1 MVPEKKR
8 RDFYFGMGKAALHPN
23 RIVLHRT
30 KRSADPGLSA
40 PKTKSQDLMGT
51 KVSFVSS

>member
-8 RDFYFGMGKAALHPN
+8 RDFYFGMGKAALHPD
-23 RIVLHRT
+23 RVVLHRT